1 MKKIV
6 STTITS
12 IGVALLVSA
21 CVPTTTT
28 GVLNSITS
36 VATGSTGST
45 GGTLNSTAGGITGSS
60 SAVTYENKTYGFSF
74 TIPAG
79 WSKQNGEAD
88 SDSVLFMQAPI
99 SNSCSFQFHITPM
112 RKSFPAAASVRASLK
127 AAKEDI
133 GIKKLLSAKRRND
146 KGTSKKRGVI
156 GWEVVEN
163 GKAGGNQRIIYQ
175 AYDEK
180 NRYYNLMGAAK
191 TEKFETCRPE
201 LRKIIDSIK
210 FN

>member
-1 MKKIV
+1 MKKIL
-6 STTITS
+6 SATFASMGI
-12 IGVALLVSA
+12 ALLTSA
-21 CVPTTTT
+21 CVPTTATSA
-28 GVLNSITS
+28 LNTLGT
-36 VATGSTGST
+36 VATGSTT
-45 GGTLNSTAGGITGSS
+45 GVVTGRSAGMPVGSS

-79 WSKQNGEAD
+79 WSKQNGD
-88 SDSVLFMQAPI
+88 PNSDSVLFMQVPI

-112 RKSFPAAASVRASLK
+112 RKSFPAGASVRASYK

-133 GIKKLLSAKRRND
+133 EIDKLLSTKRRND
-146 KGTSKKRGVI
+146 RIKNKKAGVI
-156 GWEVVEN
+156 GWEVVEK
-163 GKAGGNQRIIYQ
+163 GKAGGHQRIIYQ

-180 NRYYNLMGAAK
+180 NRYYNLMGAAN
-191 TEKFETCRPE
+191 TEKFETCRPA

>member
-1 MKKIV
+1 MKKIL
-6 STTITS
+6 SATLTS
-12 IGVALLVSA
+12 MGIALLTNG
-21 CVPTTTT
+21 CVPTTAT
-28 GVLNSITS
+28 GALNTIGAVATASTGG
-36 VATGSTGST
+36 VATGS
-45 GGTLNSTAGGITGSS
+45 AGLPTGSS

-79 WSKQNGEAD
+79 WSKQNGEPN
-88 SDSVLFMQAPI
+88 SDSVLFMQMPI

-112 RKSFPAAASVRASLK
+112 RKSFPAGASVKASLK

-133 GIKKLLSAKRRND
+133 KIDKLLSAKRRDDRIKN
-146 KGTSKKRGVI
+146 KKAGVI
-156 GWEVVEN
+156 GWEVVEK
-163 GKAGGNQRIIYQ
+163 GKAGGHQRIIYQ

-180 NRYYNLMGAAK
+180 NRYYNLMGAAN